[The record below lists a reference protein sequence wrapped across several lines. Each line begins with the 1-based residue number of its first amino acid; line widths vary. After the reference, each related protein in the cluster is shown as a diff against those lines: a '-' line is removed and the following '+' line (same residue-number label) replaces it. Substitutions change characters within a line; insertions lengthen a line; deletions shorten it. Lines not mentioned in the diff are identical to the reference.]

1 MNTLNI
7 IARSLSHR
15 KKNTTLSPREDQVLS
30 RRNYYSHPIQN
41 NVTRSLN
48 EEHGNSGDIYSVYSN
63 CSEPMSDE
71 IKYSKRMSIDS
82 KLTRG
87 TVNEIF
93 DSYQTNSTHVTVC
106 CREANCSLKMMF
118 LECGHFVHTK
128 CTSDMLLV
136 GNDPVCPRCA
146 YKIKD
151 DEIKCILIKSMSE
164 YNSERERLEKQ
175 KGSMAKII
183 NEYQLALSQCLDSL
197 DNINKTSDDL
207 EKLYSQ
213 TNQ

>member
-1 MNTLNI
+1 MNTLGI

-15 KKNTTLSPREDQVLS
+15 KKNIILDREDQVLS

-41 NVTRSLN
+41 VDCKDEAHSD
-48 EEHGNSGDIYSVYSN
+48 GGDIYSVYSN
-63 CSEPMSDE
+63 CSEPMSDG

-82 KLTRG
+82 KVTRG
-87 TVNEIF
+87 TVNDIF
-93 DSYQTNSTHVTVC
+93 DSYQTNNSTHVTVC
-106 CREANCSLKMMF
+106 CSEANCSLKMMF

-136 GNDPVCPRCA
+136 GDDPVCPRCA
-146 YKIKD
+146 YKIKN

-183 NEYQLALSQCLDSL
+183 NEYQLALNQCLDSL
-197 DNINKTSDDL
+197 DQINKTSDEL
-207 EKLYSQ
+207 KTFFNRSE
-213 TNQ
+213 